1 MKTLLQTL
9 FFFLL
14 VTQIC
19 FAQWYQQNSGITL
32 NLNSV
37 HFENVTNGWAVGDSG
52 TILRTTNGGEN
63 WSTQSSGTIINL
75 NDVTFIDENI
85 GWAVGENG
93 IILKT
98 TNSGVSWTQQTIGP
112 MGPLYGVCFIDANN
126 GWAVGCEYDS
136 LSWCLAMILQ
146 TTNGGTTWNSQTSG
160 TTASLSSVSFTDVN
174 TGTAV
179 GSGGT
184 ILRTTNG
191 GTTWNLQ
198 LSGTYFDLAGVSNI
212 DTNNGFVVGYY
223 SEWPHYY
230 SGEILSTSNGGN
242 DWSILVVFDNY
253 FVLNNVFFTESSNGT
268 VVGKDL
274 LQVQGLILRT
284 TDVGEN
290 WITQAS
296 GTQNALNRVYFTDNL
311 TGWIVGDGG
320 TILHTTNGGVPV
332 ELSAFTASVNG
343 KVVILNWST
352 ATELNNQGFE
362 IERSEDN
369 INFTKIGFVPGFGT
383 TTEPK
388 SYSYSDQSVN
398 SGTNYYRLKQVD
410 YDGSYEYSDV
420 VEIDFRAFNSYLLE
434 QCYPNPFNPTT
445 TIGFGIQSKSNV
457 MIKVLNSIGEEV
469 AVVLNEEKEAGFYQV
484 EFNAIGLPS
493 GVYFYQLKAGSFIET
508 KKMLLLK

>member
-1 MKTLLQTL
+1 
-9 FFFLL
+9 
-14 VTQIC
+14 
-19 FAQWYQQNSGITL
+19 
-32 NLNSV
+32 
-37 HFENVTNGWAVGDSG
+37 
-52 TILRTTNGGEN
+52 
-63 WSTQSSGTIINL
+63 
-75 NDVTFIDENI
+75 
-85 GWAVGENG
+85 
-93 IILKT
+93 
-98 TNSGVSWTQQTIGP
+98 
-112 MGPLYGVCFIDANN
+112 
-126 GWAVGCEYDS
+126 
-136 LSWCLAMILQ
+136 
-146 TTNGGTTWNSQTSG
+146 
-160 TTASLSSVSFTDVN
+160 VN